1 MDRMRDAIAVS
12 GNHIFI
18 EDYTQHTVVCDMGP
32 GPHTKPH
39 MNWSDLVPHQQI
51 KKKVNVPGN
60 HAIYDAQLQQQMT

>member
-1 MDRMRDAIAVS
+1 VRSPEYVCQPFDMDRMRDAIAVS

-39 MNWSDLVPHQQI
+39 MN
-51 KKKVNVPGN
+51 
-60 HAIYDAQLQQQMT
+60 